1 MIYLDNAA
9 TTQVKECA
17 ANAALRAMTEE
28 FGNPSSL
35 HALGIEAEKML
46 KNAREIVAEK
56 IGADKNEIV
65 FTSGGTEGNNTAIFG
80 VAEWRGKRGKHIIT
94 SEVEH
99 ACVLESMKKL
109 SEQGFEITYLKHS
122 ELTPDGVLSAIRDD
136 TILVSIMTVNNE
148 IGAVYPVSDIARAVK
163 RVNKDI
169 IVHTDAV
176 QGFLKV
182 PINLR
187 KSEIDLLTISG
198 HKVHAPKGV
207 GALYIRKGVRIKAR
221 NIGGGQERG
230 LRSGTENVPGIAAFG
245 AAVDSAEP
253 FGDTLCYLKEKLQN
267 CDKVKILFEPQAP
280 HILSIAAL
288 NFPSEVA
295 MRKLEERD
303 IYVSSGSAC
312 SKGKRSHVLKSLG
325 IDSKLIDSAIRIS
338 INESTT
344 KAEVDEFV
352 CAVNDLL

>member
-1 MIYLDNAA
+1 MIYFDNAA
-9 TTQVKECA
+9 TTQVKDSAIEA
-17 ANAALRAMTEE
+17 AVSLMKDG

-35 HALGIEAEKML
+35 HALGIEAEKNI
-46 KNAREIVAEK
+46 KVAREIIAEK
-56 IGADKNEIV
+56 ISADKSEIV
-65 FTSGGTEGNNTAIFG
+65 FTSGGTESNNTAIFG

-109 SEQGFEITYLKHS
+109 AEQGFEITYLKHN
-122 ELTPDGVLSAIRDD
+122 ELTPDGVLAALRED

-148 IGAVYPVSDIARAVK
+148 IGAVYPIADIARAVK
-163 RVNKDI
+163 RVNKDV

-198 HKVHAPKGV
+198 HKVHAPKGI

-230 LRSGTENVPGIAAFG
+230 MRSGTENVPGIAAFG
-245 AAVDSAEP
+245 AAVRDAKP
-253 FGDTLCYLKEKLQN
+253 FGDTICYLKDKLKA

-295 MRKLEERD
+295 MRKLEERE

-312 SKGKRSHVLKSLG
+312 SKGKRSHVLESLG
-325 IDSKLIDSAIRIS
+325 VDSKLIDSAIRIS
-338 INESTT
+338 INENTT
-344 KAEVDEFV
+344 NTDVDEFV
-352 CAVNDLL
+352 RAVNDLL